1 MDFTSCSATTSKIWL
16 KTIQAR
22 VNEEL
27 LKDLERLSTSPLQ
40 FRNLQ
45 EVIKAMLT
53 QQESWLSDDLPFK
66 VRDHP
71 CLSSLDIEFIG
82 STSEGLSLSEVSE
95 SGVNEEFDITAILQ
109 TIEASQFYLQH
120 EGKKCLQIE
129 NSNEY
134 PGFVFLKMHIWENS
148 RDWCGLCNI
157 LTNSDGSRNE
167 FYLSPV
173 AFTDEFFM
181 MLGLRYSVEN
191 MKYVT
196 HCKDI
201 NMILGDE
208 DDNLGASE
216 DTVDPVGVS
225 DDTDDPVGFFI
236 LNQEGPA
243 IKTTYLTGRE
253 SSLQFDCSLA
263 VRCQEWPVVANE
275 FKERKRM
282 SGFPSKELLKKVISL
297 GCLVVPKYPDES
309 KTMLEWRLSFCLI
322 EREVMLSL
330 TDDQRRCYLLFKAI
344 WRQFLCPPI
353 GKALQSYHLKNVFLW
368 ECENVP
374 RNDWTDATLV
384 ARIMGLLQRLQHNLF
399 TGHCPHYV
407 LPVNNLFKDIDEG
420 VLFYAGMRVQ
430 TCIFQSDVVWIE
442 NDSLLALPPHRTRLA
457 LGRQL
462 RNTCISSLKYVIES
476 MVTGAVK
483 SSVSGNKQ
491 SNMVLSNGKTFEKER
506 NNLLG
511 LELEKSFSKG
521 MSKILSQYI
530 QSIATVRSLH
540 CITCDYIC
548 SRTSPKQLLVASKEG
563 SLDGIAAVSNT
574 VMNWGNVIEI
584 ITKLE
589 ILETENFVEY
599 GYPDSF
605 KLLERMKL
613 LFRMGLDSFGKNFPD
628 ENSVDEN
635 DEDSSVDAGFVCDGC
650 EEEIVGDRYHCKS
663 CEDFDLCVSCYQE
676 IKHPHDFDIVQTGDS
691 EIEELIEEQCKQC

>member
-1 MDFTSCSATTSKIWL
+1 MDLRSCSATTSKF
-16 KTIQAR
+16 QAR

-40 FRNLQ
+40 FKNLQ

-53 QQESWLSDDLPFK
+53 QQETWLYDDLPFK
-66 VRDHP
+66 VREHP

-95 SGVNEEFDITAILQ
+95 SGINEEFDITAILQ
-109 TIEASQFYLQH
+109 TILASQFNPQH
-120 EGKKCLQIE
+120 EGKTCLQIE
-129 NSNEY
+129 YSKEY
-134 PGFVFLKMHIWENS
+134 PGFVLLKMHIWENS
-148 RDWCGLCNI
+148 HDWCGLCNI
-157 LTNSDGSRNE
+157 LSNSDGSRNE
-167 FYLSPV
+167 LYLSPV
-173 AFTDEFFM
+173 AFTDEFFL

-191 MKYVT
+191 MKYMT

-216 DTVDPVGVS
+216 DTIDPVGENE
-225 DDTDDPVGFFI
+225 DTDDPVGFFI

-322 EREVMLSL
+322 ERELMLSL
-330 TDDQRRCYLLFKAI
+330 TDGQRRCYLLFKAI

-353 GKALQSYHLKNVFLW
+353 GKSLQSYHLKNVFLW

-384 ARIMGLLQRLQHNLF
+384 ARIMCLLQRLQHNLF

-442 NDSLLALPPHRTRLA
+442 NDSLLALPPHHTRLA
-457 LGRQL
+457 LGKQL

-476 MVTGAVK
+476 MVAGAVK
-483 SSVSGNKQ
+483 FSVSENIQ
-491 SNMVLSNGKTFEKER
+491 SNIDESNGTTFEKET
-506 NNLLG
+506 NNLLE

-521 MSKILSQYI
+521 MSKILSGYI
-530 QSIATVRSLH
+530 QSSAVRSLDN
-540 CITCDYIC
+540 ITRDYIC
-548 SRTSPKQLLVASKEG
+548 SRSTPRQLLVASKEG
-563 SLDGIAAVSNT
+563 SLDGIAAITST

-589 ILETENFVEY
+589 ILETENLVQY
-599 GYPDSF
+599 GYTESF
-605 KLLERMKL
+605 KVLERMKL
-613 LFRMGLDSFGKNFPD
+613 ICRMGLDSFGKNLPD

-635 DEDSSVDAGFVCDGC
+635 DEESSVDAGFVCDGC
-650 EEEIVGDRYHCKS
+650 EEEIIGDRYHCKS

-676 IKHPHDFDIVQTGDS
+676 IKHPHDFDIVKTGDS